1 MENAFI
7 EKWSDDQ
14 EDVLKKLS
22 LNSGLMSEHH
32 KKRYAELI
40 ESLKWYKVPVIC
52 LSGLNSVFSVG
63 LNSYIEQN
71 VVSTLTC
78 LISLLV
84 SVISSIE
91 LYLSIQR
98 RSDIELTSYKAF
110 YSLAV
115 KINTTVGLQR
125 EHRQT
130 DGESFL
136 VQMISEYQSLFDSA
150 CVNGLGEDDMIV
162 NLKNNPLNTL

>member
-14 EDVLKKLS
+14 EGVLNKIS
-22 LNSGLMSEHH
+22 LNAGLMSQHH
-32 KKRYAELI
+32 KKRYEELI

-130 DGESFL
+130 EGGTFL
-136 VQMISEYQSLFDSA
+136 LQVISEYQTLFDSA
-150 CVNGLGEDDMIV
+150 CVNGLGEDDRIV
-162 NLKNNPLNTL
+162 NLKINPMSML